1 MRTAIVD
8 RPLDAA
14 ALLAEVASHDAGA
27 ATLFV
32 GTVRRVNAGRDVTG
46 IDYSAYGPMAE
57 RELQAIAAEAAER
70 FGTDRLVVEHR
81 LGTLGLGDASIVIA
95 VSHARRAAAM
105 DAQRFL
111 IEEIKRRVPIWKRE
125 HYVDGTREWVDPT
138 APPAAL
144 RDQHGRAIEYLRI
157 SVTDRCNF
165 RCVYCMPE
173 AGLDWLPKRDILS
186 YEEIT
191 EVVRQLAPLGLRRL
205 RITGGE
211 PTIRPD
217 LVALVRMLRAV
228 PGIEDIAL
236 STNGVKL
243 PTLAP
248 ALAEAGLDR
257 VNLSADSLRPER
269 IAAIARRSLGFDP
282 VVALRAALDAGLAP
296 VKLNV
301 VVMRGIN
308 DDEVL
313 DFARL
318 SLELPVHV
326 RFIELMPVGEMAHL
340 TDTHIVP
347 SDEVLARIS
356 TLGALAPVEG
366 PARGNGPAAYHQF
379 AGAPGTVG
387 VITPMTHTY
396 CGSCNRVRLTADGR
410 LRTCLYGDHEVN
422 LREPLRAGARLEP
435 LFVQALAEKPLEH
448 GLHQLRVGGLRALS
462 EVGG

>member
-1 MRTAIVD
+1 M
-8 RPLDAA
+8 
-14 ALLAEVASHDAGA
+14 
-27 ATLFV
+27 
-32 GTVRRVNAGRDVTG
+32 
-46 IDYSAYGPMAE
+46 
-57 RELQAIAAEAAER
+57 
-70 FGTDRLVVEHR
+70 
-81 LGTLGLGDASIVIA
+81 
-95 VSHARRAAAM
+95 
-105 DAQRFL
+105 
-111 IEEIKRRVPIWKRE
+111 
-125 HYVDGTREWVDPT
+125 
-138 APPAAL
+138 
-144 RDQHGRAIEYLRI
+144 RDQHGRSIEYLRI

-173 AGLDWLPKRDILS
+173 AGLDWLPKKDILS
-186 YEEIT
+186 YEEIVA
-191 EVVRQLAPLGLRRL
+191 VVGQLAPLGLRRL

-217 LVALVRMLRAV
+217 LVSLIRQLKAI

-243 PTLAP
+243 PAMAV
-248 ALAEAGLDR
+248 ALRAAGLDR

-269 IAAIARRSLGFDP
+269 IAAIARRDVGFKP
-282 VVALRAALDAGLAP
+282 VEAARAALDAGLDP

-318 SLELPVHV
+318 TLEMPVHV

-340 TDTHIVP
+340 TNDHVVP
-347 SDEVLARIS
+347 SDEVLSRVAA
-356 TLGALAPVEG
+356 LGDLAAASG
-366 PARGNGPAAYHQF
+366 PARGNGPATYHRI
-379 AGAPGTVG
+379 AGAAGTIG

-422 LREPLRAGARLEP
+422 LRDPLRRGEALEP

-448 GLHQLRVGGLRALS
+448 QLLKLQVGGLRALS
-462 EVGG
+462 QVGG